1 MNAPRRIM
9 RSAALA
15 SLIALACACAHAD
28 AHSSRPP
35 AASAPP
41 ATAAPRVRA
50 FGITTADL
58 TAEEAFFRALEFDER
73 EPAKGLRGGAF
84 ESLVGLDGARA
95 HAATVGL
102 GTEALVLTAFEAPAG
117 RPMPEPTQSNDL
129 WFEHTAI
136 VVRDM
141 DRAYAKLQELGVRP
155 VSRAPQTIPGDNPAA
170 GGIRAYYFRDRE
182 GHNLE
187 IIWYPP
193 GKGDPRW
200 QSPGRSLFLG
210 LDHSAIAVSS
220 TERSLAFYRDVLGL
234 HVAGESFNAG
244 TEQENLSGV
253 PGARVRITSLRGAN
267 GPGVEFLEY
276 VAPKGGRPFPDATSA
291 DLVHWEITL
300 EVSDVAEVA
309 ARAKAFGAELVSR
322 GVSDIEALG
331 LGGRRAAIVRDPDGH
346 AVRLVQR

>member
-1 MNAPRRIM
+1 MSANAKTVRWTI
-9 RSAALA
+9 AL
-15 SLIALACACAHAD
+15 SFIALATAWAHEHVRSTKAT
-28 AHSSRPP
+28 SSPL
-35 AASAPP
+35 ASAS
-41 ATAAPRVRA
+41 PRVRS
-50 FGITTADL
+50 FGFTTADL
-58 TAEEAFFRALEFDER
+58 REEETL
-73 EPAKGLRGGAF
+73 
-84 ESLVGLDGARA
+84 
-95 HAATVGL
+95 GL
-102 GTEALVLTAFEAPAG
+102 GSEALVLTAFDAPSG
-117 RPMPEPTQSNDL
+117 RPIPDASQSNDL

-141 DRAYAKLQELGVRP
+141 DRAYARLQELGARP
-155 VSRAPQTIPGDNPAA
+155 VSHGPQTIPRDNPAA

-200 QSPGRSLFLG
+200 QSAGSSLFLG

-244 TEQENLSGV
+244 IEQENLSGV
-253 PGARVRITSLRGAN
+253 PGARVRITGLRGES

-276 VAPKGGRPFPDATSA
+276 VAPKGGRPFPETTSA
-291 DLVHWEITL
+291 DLVHWEIAI
-300 EVSDVAEVA
+300 DVADIAESV
-309 ARAKAFGAELVSR
+309 ARAKAFGASFVSR
-322 GVSDIEALG
+322 GVNEVE
-331 LGGRRAAIVRDPDGH
+331 RAGAVIVRDPDGH